1 MLNFVEQTGS
11 VAVIF
16 VWSFLKNVGSALYM
30 NPIHYSMWFQGSGF
44 SRCAWWMNH
53 RHYLERTTSWWW
65 MMGERLLD
73 TIGCI
78 RHDIFC
84 HGILFNPN
92 HNPAY
97 RIVMFPAGS
106 NTLMKHCP
114 LLLWFE
120 TLFGFSIFHFDG
132 ACSNKKTAQ
141 VQYLQCLRPFYFLSK
156 RKMEWVTSIIL
167 YL

>member
-1 MLNFVEQTGS
+1 
-11 VAVIF
+11 
-16 VWSFLKNVGSALYM
+16 M

-53 RHYLERTTSWWW
+53 RHYLERMTSWWW
-65 MMGERLLD
+65 MMGEQLLD

-97 RIVMFPAGS
+97 RIVTFPAGS
-106 NTLMKHCP
+106 NTLTKHCP

-120 TLFGFSIFHFDG
+120 TILVFPYSILM
-132 ACSNKKTAQ
+132 ARVPIKRLRKCNTCSSVCALSISWVNVKWNE
-141 VQYLQCLRPFYFLSK
+141 LR
-156 RKMEWVTSIIL
+156 V
-167 YL
+167 